1 MNDEELL
8 KNRTALL
15 KEITKVGKER
25 DWRRAE
31 ALLRSLGSG
40 RRTFSRTISAG
51 DGTALG
57 VDRTMRALAIGKEVG
72 H

>member
-1 MNDEELL
+1 MREQRISEHSKMNDEELL

-31 ALLRSLGSG
+31 ALPRSLGSG
-40 RRTFSRTISAG
+40 RRTFNSET
-51 DGTALG
+51 
-57 VDRTMRALAIGKEVG
+57 
-72 H
+72 